1 VNGDFTVIIE
11 ALDEIGYILGDV
23 WEVEFTT
30 CMGR

>member
-11 ALDEIGYILGDV
+11 VLDEIGYILGDG

-30 CMGR
+30 GMGK